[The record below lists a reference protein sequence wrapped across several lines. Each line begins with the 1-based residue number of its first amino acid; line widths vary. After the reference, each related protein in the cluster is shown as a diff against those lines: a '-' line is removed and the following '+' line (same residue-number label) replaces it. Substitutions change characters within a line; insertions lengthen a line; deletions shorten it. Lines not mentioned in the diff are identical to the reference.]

1 MEEHAKHPDSP
12 EVFLEAKTGQPY
24 TLHRLYSVER
34 GTASGDWVSTAPA
47 EREGDGVMT
56 VREWAGY
63 WQEQYDAPAVRR
75 TTTDM
80 YWKTTSSPAWGS
92 GN

>member
-1 MEEHAKHPDSP
+1 
-12 EVFLEAKTGQPY
+12 
-24 TLHRLYSVER
+24 
-34 GTASGDWVSTAPA
+34 
-47 EREGDGVMT
+47 MT

-63 WQEQYDAPAVRR
+63 WQEQYDAPALRR